1 MLPSKRRPELLFR
14 QLSKLGN
21 SVWKTGAIRQ
31 LRKIRSLSYCLRR
44 PASQPLQ
51 HQFFHPFFHHIMTVK
66 SILLAAGTLAI
77 LATTSCKKDDNN
89 GGGGSSTAPS
99 ASTLAAG
106 TGYITFNT
114 DKAFNGG
121 TSHTYKE
128 AAPYDQV
135 KCIHNGNV
143 ANFAGMHSVVSGT
156 SATVSTVSLYVSA
169 TSTGKLDFSKS
180 DAVFS
185 IAVATSAGTV
195 QEAYAMDEGTLEVTK
210 LSATEIEGTFSG
222 KAVNETSNTSINI
235 SSGSFS
241 GKF

>member
-1 MLPSKRRPELLFR
+1 
-14 QLSKLGN
+14 
-21 SVWKTGAIRQ
+21 
-31 LRKIRSLSYCLRR
+31 
-44 PASQPLQ
+44 
-51 HQFFHPFFHHIMTVK
+51 MTVK
-66 SILLAAGTLAI
+66 SILLAAGTLAV
-77 LATTSCKKDDNN
+77 LATTSCKKDDNGS
-89 GGGGSSTAPS
+89 GGTNTAPS
-99 ASTLAAG
+99 ASSLAAS

-121 TSHTYKE
+121 TTHTYKE

-135 KCIHNGNV
+135 KCVHSGN
-143 ANFAGMHSVVSGT
+143 ASNFAGIHTVVSGT
-156 SATVSTVSLYVSA
+156 SATVSTASLFVTA
-169 TSTGKLDFSKS
+169 TGATKLDFSKS

-222 KAVNETSNTSINI
+222 KAINDDAKTSINVT
-235 SSGSFS
+235 SGSFS